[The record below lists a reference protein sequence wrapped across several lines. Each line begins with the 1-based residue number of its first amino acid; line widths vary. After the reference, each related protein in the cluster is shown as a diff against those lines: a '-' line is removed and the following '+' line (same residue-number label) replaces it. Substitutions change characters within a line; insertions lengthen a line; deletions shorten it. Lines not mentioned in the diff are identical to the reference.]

1 MKNEDVNEEDE
12 EDEEEEDEEEEY
24 IPRVVPKGRNTL
36 PRGRRKHRRLNC
48 LDDESDD
55 DDGSDEDFRGSR

>member
-1 MKNEDVNEEDE
+1 MNDEEEKGGDD
-12 EDEEEEDEEEEY
+12 EDEEEEEEEEEY
-24 IPRVVPKGRNTL
+24 IPRVVPKGRNIL
-36 PRGRRKHRRLNC
+36 PSGRRKHRRLNC